1 MGASGDLS
9 FSLIPHQQP
18 RNTVRE
24 RATTTHAFDR
34 PIFVTAATR
43 RPRPRLLSRSP
54 KRGLGAANFSSLIQL
69 ERVPQSSG
77 LCTRNSTINLTMAD
91 KRTGKVNSEKPPIDD
106 AQQKTRQT
114 PLGTS
119 TGWSKPEGDLQR
131 RIVPEARLE
140 VERNRREPG
149 FIAKPGS
156 CIRAFRRAIK
166 PGSTTESG
174 RPFRHSM
181 LHAQL

>member
-1 MGASGDLS
+1 
-9 FSLIPHQQP
+9 
-18 RNTVRE
+18 
-24 RATTTHAFDR
+24 
-34 PIFVTAATR
+34 
-43 RPRPRLLSRSP
+43 
-54 KRGLGAANFSSLIQL
+54 
-69 ERVPQSSG
+69 

-174 RPFRHSM
+174 RRPSDTACCMHSSRPFDRIGSIPRFHDNRVASAGN
-181 LHAQL
+181 LRSK